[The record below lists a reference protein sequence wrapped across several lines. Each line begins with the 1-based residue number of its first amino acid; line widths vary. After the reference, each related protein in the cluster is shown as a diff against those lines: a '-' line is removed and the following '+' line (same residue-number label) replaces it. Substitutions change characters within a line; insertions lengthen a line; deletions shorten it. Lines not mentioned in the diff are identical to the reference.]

1 MAVDVKRMPASDYG
15 IQCTWISQSLLTS
28 LLLFFVSIS
37 YAQADVYI
45 NQFAVHIKG
54 DHHAADRVARE
65 TGFKNLGQIGSLDNY
80 YLFEASHR
88 ERRSASPSPEHHS
101 LLEEH
106 DEVHW
111 AEQQVAKSRK
121 KRDFHPRDVAD
132 QMSVLDPYWKNQW
145 YLNGGAIGGNDMN
158 VQEAWRKGYTGKNI
172 VVTILDDGLER
183 DHPDLIRNYDPFA
196 SYDVNNHDS
205 DPMPRYDPSNEN
217 RHGTRCAGEVS
228 AEANNTQ
235 CTIGI
240 APDSRIGGIRMLDGE
255 VYDAVEAASLSFN
268 RSHVHIYSASWGP
281 DDDGKVVDGP
291 GKLAKM
297 AFINGIESGRGGRGS
312 IFVWA
317 SGNGGSAQDSCNCDG
332 YANSI
337 YTLSISSTSENG
349 VKPWYLEECSSTLAT
364 TYSSGAYNERQI
376 ASTDLHHRCTTSH
389 TGTSASA
396 PLAAGI
402 VALILEAN
410 NELTWRDVQYITLM
424 TSRPDPIKDGQWITN
439 GVGRKVSLRYGYGLM
454 DASAMVN
461 LALLWNTVPIKHEC
475 LIQTNINHESLE
487 GGTKFTAH
495 VEATACQGQSTEVN
509 YLEHVQAVITLT
521 YQRRGDIVIYLT
533 SPMGTK
539 SQLLPRRPS
548 DSGSGGFD
556 EWPFMS
562 VHFWGENPRGQ
573 WTLEIEDADTLN
585 SGSGSGTLESWS
597 LVFHGTK
604 EQPVRLK
611 NMTTVATPPRPM
623 TVRPSSVVET
633 TRSSHLCHSE
643 CAGNCTGPAPQDC
656 LECRH
661 FRIGPTRE
669 CVADCPGG
677 FYTDNKMCLPCEIS
691 CASCSGPMLTQCLS
705 CPAGHWLHHY
715 ERNQQICSVDCLAGY
730 FLSNNSCLP
739 CHSTCVECSS
749 ETFCKYCVRGHELH
763 QGTCV
768 AAKEN
773 INIKTLIVV
782 LTVISAFILLLVI
795 VGIIYACKLHHLSW
809 FNNIKYDQLSRD
821 EEDLVKPYKDEPDS
835 EGYTIQ

>member
-1 MAVDVKRMPASDYG
+1 
-15 IQCTWISQSLLTS
+15 
-28 LLLFFVSIS
+28 
-37 YAQADVYI
+37 
-45 NQFAVHIKG
+45 
-54 DHHAADRVARE
+54 
-65 TGFKNLGQIGSLDNY
+65 IGSLEDH
-80 YLFEASHR
+80 YLFEAPHR
-88 ERRSASPSPEHHS
+88 ERRSASPSHEHHS
-101 LLEEH
+101 LLQEH
-106 DEVHW
+106 DQVHW
-111 AEQQVAKSRK
+111 FEQQVAKSRT

-158 VQEAWRKGYTGKNI
+158 VLEAWRKGYTGKNI

-183 DHPDLIRNYDPFA
+183 DHPDLIRNYDPYA
-196 SYDVNNHDS
+196 SYDVNNHDN

-268 RSHVHIYSASWGP
+268 RSHVDIYSASWGP

-291 GKLAKM
+291 GKLAKK
-297 AFINGIESGRGGRGS
+297 AFINGIESGRGGKGS

-376 ASTDLHHRCTTSH
+376 ASTDLHHRCTTTH

-396 PLAAGI
+396 PLAAGM

-410 NELTWRDVQYITLM
+410 NDLTWRDVQYITLM

-454 DASAMVN
+454 DATAMVD
-461 LALLWNTVPIKHEC
+461 LALLWSNVPIKHEC
-475 LIQTNINHESLE
+475 LVQTNINHEGLE
-487 GGTKFTAH
+487 GGAKFTAH
-495 VEATACQGQSTEVN
+495 VETVGCQGQATEVN
-509 YLEHVQAVITLT
+509 YLEHVQAAISLS

-539 SQLLPRRPS
+539 SKLLPRRPS
-548 DSGSGGFD
+548 DSSPGGFD

-562 VHFWGENPRGQ
+562 VHFWGENPRGV
-573 WTLEIEDADTLN
+573 WTLEIEDADALN
-585 SGSGSGTLESWS
+585 SGSGSGMLESWS

-611 NMTTVATPPRPM
+611 NQTTATSTPPPSKPI
-623 TVRPSSVVET
+623 TVRPPFLET
-633 TRSSHLCHSE
+633 TISSQVRPTHKLLYFSLCHSE
-643 CAGNCTGPAPQDC
+643 CAGNCTGATPKDC
-656 LECRH
+656 LECKH
-661 FRIGPTRE
+661 FRIGPTKT
-669 CVADCPGG
+669 CVATCPSG
-677 FYTDNKMCLPCEIS
+677 FYADNKMCLPCEMS
-691 CASCSGPMLTQCLS
+691 CATCSGPMLTQCLS
-705 CPAGHWLHHY
+705 CPLGHLFQQLN
-715 ERNQQICSVDCLAGY
+715 RNQQICSVECLSGY
-730 FLSNNSCLP
+730 FISNNSCFP
-739 CHSTCVECSS
+739 CHSTCKECSNADTS
-749 ETFCKYCVRGHELH
+749 CTSCPRGHELH
-763 QGTCV
+763 QNTCV
-768 AAKEN
+768 SPKDN
-773 INIKTLIVV
+773 YKTNTLVVV
-782 LTVISAFILLLVI
+782 LSVISAFVVLLVI
-795 VGIIYACKLHHLSW
+795 L
-809 FNNIKYDQLSRD
+809 
-821 EEDLVKPYKDEPDS
+821 
-835 EGYTIQ
+835 